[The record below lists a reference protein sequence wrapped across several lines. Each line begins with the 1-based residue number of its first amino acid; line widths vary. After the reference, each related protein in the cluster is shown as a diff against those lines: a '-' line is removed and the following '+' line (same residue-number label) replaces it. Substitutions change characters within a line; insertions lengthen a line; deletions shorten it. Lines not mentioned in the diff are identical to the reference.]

1 MVKLEP
7 KPDAMIGIYGGTFD
21 PVHFGHLRTILEV
34 KETFSLD
41 QVRLVPCAQPVH
53 RGRPVATPE
62 QRFIMLQ
69 KATEGLSSFV
79 VDSREIVRDKPSYM
93 IETLKSL
100 RNEFPQQSLLL
111 ILGSDAFAGIEN
123 WFQWRQL
130 FDYAHIIVM
139 QRPGSSFEAVTL
151 QSFLQT
157 RLTQKMTD
165 LAQFKHGF
173 LYVQLGIQL
182 DISATQIRHKIS
194 NNESIDFLLPDNIIK
209 YIAENDLY
217 HDNFTS
223 L

>member
-1 MVKLEP
+1 MAKLEP
-7 KPDAMIGIYGGTFD
+7 KSDAMIGIYGGTFD

-34 KETFSLD
+34 KERFSLD

-53 RGRPVATPE
+53 RGRPVATAE

-69 KATEGLSSFV
+69 KATEGLSGFV

-139 QRPGSSFEAVTL
+139 QRPGSSFDAVTL

-165 LAQFKHGF
+165 LAQFKHGC

-182 DISATQIRHKIS
+182 DISATQIRHKIVH
-194 NNESIDFLLPDNIIK
+194 NESIDFLLPDNIIK

-217 HDNFTS
+217 HDNFTA